1 MAETKKLEQQ
11 EMQSIEDLRNQ
22 STDLIFQFGQVE
34 MEIMITS
41 KRLEE
46 LQNAKSDLEGQ
57 YIELQTKEQ
66 NVINDLTEKYGAG
79 SLNVENGEFIAS

>member
-1 MAETKKLEQQ
+1 MSEKKVLEQN
-11 EMQSIEDLRNQ
+11 EMQSIEELRNQ

-66 NVINDLTEKYGAG
+66 NVINELTEKYGAG

>member
-66 NVINDLTEKYGAG
+66 KVIDDLTGKYGAG
-79 SLNVENGEFIAS
+79 SLNIENGEFNAS

>member
-1 MAETKKLEQQ
+1 MSEKKVLEQN
-11 EMQSIEDLRNQ
+11 EMQSIEELRNQ

-34 MEIMITS
+34 MEMMIVQ

>member
-1 MAETKKLEQQ
+1 MTENKQLEKN
-11 EMQSIEDLRNQ
+11 EMQSIEELRNQ
-22 STDLIFQFGQVE
+22 STDLIFQFGQIE

-46 LQNAKSDLEGQ
+46 LKIAKSNLEVQ
-57 YIELQTKEQ
+57 YLELQATETK
-66 NVINDLTEKYGAG
+66 VIEDLTSKYGAG

>member
-1 MAETKKLEQQ
+1 MPENKVLEQN
-11 EMQSIEDLRNQ
+11 EMQSIEELRNQ

-34 MEIMITS
+34 METMITQ

-46 LQNAKSDLEGQ
+46 LKTAKSELENR
-57 YIELQTKEQ
+57 YAELQDKEQ
-66 NVINDLTEKYGAG
+66 QVINDLTQKYGAG

>member
-1 MAETKKLEQQ
+1 MSENKKLEQN
-11 EMQSIEDLRNQ
+11 EMQSIEELRNQ

-46 LQNAKSDLEGQ
+46 LQNAKSDLENE
-57 YIELQTKEQ
+57 YINLQNKEQ
-66 NVINDLTEKYGAG
+66 NVIEELTKKYGAG

>member
-1 MAETKKLEQQ
+1 MPENKKLEQN
-11 EMQSIEDLRNQ
+11 EMQSIEELRNQ

-34 MEIMITS
+34 MEMMIVQ

-46 LQNAKSDLEGQ
+46 LKTAKSDLENR
-57 YIELQTKEQ
+57 YMDLQNQEQ
-66 NVINDLTEKYGAG
+66 NVIEELTKKYGAG

>member
-1 MAETKKLEQQ
+1 MSENKKLEQN
-11 EMQSIEDLRNQ
+11 EMQSIEELRNQ

-46 LQNAKSDLEGQ
+46 LQNAKSDLETR
-57 YIELQTKEQ
+57 YIELQANEEK
-66 NVINDLTEKYGAG
+66 VISDLTEKYGAG
-79 SLNVENGEFIAS
+79 SLNIEKGEFIAS

>member
-1 MAETKKLEQQ
+1 MSENKKLEQN
-11 EMQSIEDLRNQ
+11 EMQSIEELRNQ

-46 LQNAKSDLEGQ
+46 LQNAKSDLETR
-57 YIELQTKEQ
+57 YIELQANEEK
-66 NVINDLTEKYGAG
+66 VISDLTEKYGAG
-79 SLNVENGEFIAS
+79 SLNIENGEFIAS

>member
-1 MAETKKLEQQ
+1 MSEKTVLEQK

-34 MEIMITS
+34 MEILITS

-46 LQNAKSDLEGQ
+46 LKTAKTDLEAR
-57 YIELQTKEQ
+57 YHELQGQEQ
-66 NVINDLTEKYGAG
+66 QVIQDLTNKYGAG
-79 SLNVENGEFIAS
+79 SLNIENGEFVAT